1 MASVAVRPQVPSHLA
16 ALPPGHYSRRGHE
29 STRDYA
35 TNTLPKS
42 VDLDSVCSLS
52 RNTRHMKALRSPC
65 NQKVTQQLK

>member
-35 TNTLPKS
+35 TNTLPKP
-42 VDLDSVCSLS
+42 VDWDSACSLS
-52 RNTRHMKALRSPC
+52 RDTRHVKTLLSPLY
-65 NQKVTQQLK
+65 NQK